1 MEKLLNVARREH
13 SKVIVQLQQLTR
25 ELTRDKERA
34 IEAGELKRARL
45 EQELAAANK
54 KLQSVQV
61 ERNLLL
67 TTLRQEGIVAP
78 LKSKHVKR
86 PRQCNTHGEA
96 VPPHPETAFSSS
108 SEAESEGDHRTC
120 GTGKYDQKTERDQQP
135 QEDIRDVLKDLQ
147 MLSASLLKMEP
158 EPGLGTESDIC
169 TSGTELEPGL
179 GTSSSNSGS
188 RTEQDLNQDNSQ
200 FS

>member
-1 MEKLLNVARREH
+1 MDTIINDVSVMGYLFRFNFQVVFFLYQ
-13 SKVIVQLQQLTR
+13 SQ
-25 ELTRDKERA
+25 
-34 IEAGELKRARL
+34 KRL
-45 EQELAAANK
+45 FE
-54 KLQSVQV
+54 
-61 ERNLLL
+61 
-67 TTLRQEGIVAP
+67 TP
-78 LKSKHVKR
+78 KSLIH
-86 PRQCNTHGEA
+86 A
-96 VPPHPETAFSSS
+96 
-108 SEAESEGDHRTC
+108 
-120 GTGKYDQKTERDQQP
+120 
-135 QEDIRDVLKDLQ
+135 DIRDVLKDLQ

>member
-67 TTLRQEGIVAP
+67 VCLY
-78 LKSKHVKR
+78 
-86 PRQCNTHGEA
+86 A
-96 VPPHPETAFSSS
+96 VVF
-108 SEAESEGDHRTC
+108 
-120 GTGKYDQKTERDQQP
+120 
-135 QEDIRDVLKDLQ
+135 
-147 MLSASLLKMEP
+147 
-158 EPGLGTESDIC
+158 
-169 TSGTELEPGL
+169 TSGP
-179 GTSSSNSGS
+179 SNPSLPPLPF
-188 RTEQDLNQDNSQ
+188 DLNLKTFISKW
-200 FS
+200 SPL